1 MDSDTDTDTETLTV
15 PCDACGTPAPLV
27 DEDLHLC
34 PACTEAGVQPSWGA
48 TLWEPGQV
56 DWVEL

>member
-1 MDSDTDTDTETLTV
+1 MDSDTETLTI
-15 PCDACGTPAPLV
+15 PCDACGVPAPLL

-34 PACTEAGVQPSWGA
+34 PVCIEAGVQPNWGA
-48 TLWEPGQV
+48 QLWEPGQV